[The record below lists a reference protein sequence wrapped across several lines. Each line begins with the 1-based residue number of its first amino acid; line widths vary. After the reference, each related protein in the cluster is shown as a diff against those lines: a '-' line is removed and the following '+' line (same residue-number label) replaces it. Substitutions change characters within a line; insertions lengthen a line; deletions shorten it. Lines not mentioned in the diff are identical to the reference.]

1 MAYVRN
7 WIPWRV
13 SKEDTDKVR
22 DALLGADWPFCYSD
36 KYLTDG
42 GSIFIVHTGVKEEV
56 CRDMN
61 HIPLDEPIQ
70 VSEIIN
76 EMIMTDPDMFV
87 HKMPIVERRRA
98 LRKVMLETDVKE
110 DVGRLAVETSVPP
123 AQYGFI
129 RDICNQRYLERLKQ
143 CLPKRQSMIRYMP
156 NFDHPL
162 CRDLLR
168 HIRDEY
174 RGNID
179 RFKCILIIGSS
190 RIGKSYFMRE
200 HLVDPKYCI
209 THSNELEFSKN
220 TDQPRKIFRILDDIN
235 WEKVDSMTLKCMI
248 NGTTAA
254 VDIKYGTEY
263 LFPLINIILM
273 NKENYAQ
280 FRRQMVGIWEFIEEN
295 MVIYPEQPMSGD
307 AIQEEEPLY
316 TKIPI
321 PEGKPFPYLFD
332 AIVPHDVLTKFD
344 GKNTNEEVR
353 NYLQENEGWL
363 YSNTYEKYPEED
375 MKKNYINNPSLLE
388 KDINE
393 RYKEWI
399 LKQKVERMNEEPQRR
414 RVVDDEPVAH
424 KRRRGGSRK
433 PEEDE
438 SEDSSMSICD
448 GDRSYLD
455 RPDMADNDGS
465 ESDGSDVSSSS
476 ESDSRGMTSVEL

>member
-7 WIPWRV
+7 WIPWLV
-13 SKEDTDKVR
+13 ADTDIAKVN
-22 DALLGADWPFCYSD
+22 DALTNADWPHCYSS

-42 GSIFIVHTGVKEEV
+42 SALFIVHTGVKEDV
-56 CRDMN
+56 CKGMD
-61 HIPLDEPIQ
+61 HTALDEPIQ

-76 EMIMTDPDMFV
+76 EMIMSDPDMRV
-87 HKMPIVERRRA
+87 YKMPIVERRRV
-98 LRKVMLETDVKE
+98 LRKRMLETDVKE
-110 DVGRLAVETSVPP
+110 EVGRLAVETSVPP
-123 AQYGFI
+123 AQYGFV
-129 RDICNQRYLERLKQ
+129 RDICNQRYLQRLKD

-156 NFDHPL
+156 NFEHPM
-162 CRDLLR
+162 CRSLLR
-168 HIRDEY
+168 NIRDEY

-179 RFKCILIIGSS
+179 RFKCILVIGSS

-280 FRRQMVGIWEFIEEN
+280 FRRQMVEIWEFIEAN
-295 MVIYPEQPMSGD
+295 MVIYPEQPLSGD
-307 AIQEEEPLY
+307 AIEEAEPLY
-316 TKIPI
+316 TKEVI
-321 PEGKPFPYLFD
+321 PENEPMPYLFN
-332 AIVPHDVLTKFD
+332 AIVPHEKLVEFS

-353 NYLQENEGWL
+353 RYLQENEGWI
-363 YSNTYEKYPEED
+363 YSDTFEKYPEEEE
-375 MKKNYINNPSLLE
+375 KKYINNPSLLE

-393 RYKEWI
+393 RYKEWV
-399 LKQKVERMNEEPQRR
+399 LRQKLERMRESPNRRQVEE
-414 RVVDDEPVAH
+414 DDRWG
-424 KRRRGGSRK
+424 KTKRRGGSRK

-438 SEDSSMSICD
+438 SEDSSVSLCD
-448 GDRSYLD
+448 GDNNDRNRSGMD
-455 RPDMADNDGS
+455 SDNDTEDSGS
-465 ESDGSDVSSSS
+465 DVSGSDGSDSA
-476 ESDSRGMTSVEL
+476 GMSSVEL

>member
-13 SKEDTDKVR
+13 SQEDTERVCE
-22 DALLGADWPFCYSD
+22 ALKNAEWPFCYSS

-42 GSIFIVHTGVKEEV
+42 GSLFIVHVGVKEEV
-56 CRDMN
+56 CRDMD
-61 HIPLDEPIQ
+61 HRALDEPIQ
-70 VSEIIN
+70 VADIIN
-76 EMIMTDPDMFV
+76 EMIMTDPDMTV
-87 HKMPIVERRRA
+87 YRMPIVERRRA
-98 LRKVMLETDVKE
+98 LRKRMLETDVKE
-110 DVGRLAVETSVPP
+110 DVGRLAVETSIPP
-123 AQYGFI
+123 AQYGFV
-129 RDICNQRYLERLKQ
+129 RDICNQRYLERLKE
-143 CLPKRQSMIRYMP
+143 CLPKKKSMTRYMP
-156 NFDHPL
+156 NFEHPL
-162 CRDLLR
+162 CKSLLR

-179 RFKCILIIGSS
+179 RFKCILVIGSS

-200 HLVDPKYCI
+200 HLVDPRYCI

-220 TDQPRKIFRILDDIN
+220 TDQPHKIFRILDDIN

-321 PEGKPFPYLFD
+321 PEDKPFPYLFD
-332 AIVPHDVLTKFD
+332 AIVPHEVLVKFS
-344 GKNTNEEVR
+344 GRNTNEQVR
-353 NYLQENEGWL
+353 KYLQDNEGWL

-375 MKKNYINNPSLLE
+375 MHKNYINNPSLLE

-399 LKQKVERMNEEPQRR
+399 LKQKVERMNEEPKRR
-414 RVVDDEPVAH
+414 MTEDRVERKH
-424 KRRRGGSRK
+424 KRMQSGTKK
-433 PEEDE
+433 PEDDG
-438 SEDSSMSICD
+438 SEDSSVSVCN
-448 GDRSYLD
+448 GNS
-455 RPDMADNDGS
+455 AFADGS
-465 ESDGSDVSSSS
+465 DMDCDDVSEDSGSDVSSSD
-476 ESDSRGMTSVEL
+476 ECDSSGMRSMEL

>member
-7 WIPWRV
+7 WIPWCV
-13 SKEDTDKVR
+13 SEEDTVKVS
-22 DALLGADWPFCYSD
+22 DALTKADWPYCYSR

-42 GSIFIVHTGVKEEV
+42 RSLFIVHTGIKEDV
-56 CRDMN
+56 CRDLD
-61 HIPLDEPIQ
+61 HVALDEPIQ
-70 VSEIIN
+70 VADIIN
-76 EMIMTDPDMFV
+76 EMIMTDPDMIV
-87 HKMPIVERRRA
+87 RKMPIVERRRV
-98 LRKVMLETDVKE
+98 LRKRMLETDIKE

-123 AQYGFI
+123 AQYSFI
-129 RDICNQRYLERLKQ
+129 RDICNQKYLERLKE
-143 CLPKRQSMIRYMP
+143 CLPKRESMTRYMP
-156 NFDHPL
+156 NFEHPL
-162 CRDLLR
+162 CKSLLR

-179 RFKCILIIGSS
+179 RFRCILIIGSS

-200 HLVDPKYCI
+200 HLVDPRYCI

-280 FRRQMVGIWEFIEEN
+280 FRRQMVGIWEFIEAN
-295 MVIYPEQPMSGD
+295 MVVYPEQPMSGD
-307 AIQEEEPLY
+307 AIEEEEPLY

-321 PEGKPFPYLFD
+321 EDGDEFPYLFD
-332 AIVPHDVLTKFD
+332 AIVPHEKLVDFS
-344 GKNTNEEVR
+344 GKNTNEDVR

-363 YSNTYEKYPEED
+363 YSNTYERYPEEQVER
-375 MKKNYINNPSLLE
+375 NYINNPSLME

-399 LKQKVERMNEEPQRR
+399 LKQKVERMNEEPRR
-414 RVVDDEPVAH
+414 KGVDENVSPKT
-424 KRRRGGSRK
+424 KRIQDGSRK
-433 PEEDE
+433 PNRDE
-438 SEDSSMSICD
+438 SEDSSVSVFD
-448 GDRSYLD
+448 S
-455 RPDMADNDGS
+455 DNQQYS
-465 ESDGSDVSSSS
+465 GSDMDSDEDDAADAGDVSRDS
-476 ESDSRGMTSVEL
+476 ESDSAGMSSIEL